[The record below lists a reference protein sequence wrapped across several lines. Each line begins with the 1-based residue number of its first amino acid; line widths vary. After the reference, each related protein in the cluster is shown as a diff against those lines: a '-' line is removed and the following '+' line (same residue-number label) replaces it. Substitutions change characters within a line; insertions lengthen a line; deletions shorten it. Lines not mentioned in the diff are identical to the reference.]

1 MNNLSKT
8 KLQEGATR
16 MKHYPLTEQQ
26 IAFFRENGF
35 VQLDNVLTPEELEAL
50 RCAADEVLSRRYE
63 DARIETSAANPE
75 YEKVFVQK
83 VNLWRVHEGIRQYT
97 FHPRIAEIARQ
108 LIGAPRVRLW
118 HDQLLTKMPGD
129 SKPSPWHQD
138 RPYWP
143 MIGYDQ
149 LSCWMALDDVDE
161 HNGCMQFI
169 PGSHLWGELEP
180 INLVTPQDI
189 FALVPDKEVREP
201 YVARMKAGSCTFHHG
216 LTFHYAGA
224 NHTDRPRRAMVTIYM
239 ADGTCY
245 NGKPHVVTDGLGL
258 QPGDLLAGELFPVL
272 AGGD

>member
-1 MNNLSKT
+1 MAERISS
-8 KLQEGATR
+8 
-16 MKHYPLTEQQ
+16 PVTEQQ
-26 IAFFRENGF
+26 VAFFRENGF
-35 VQLDNVLTPEELEAL
+35 VQIDNVLSPEELEAL
-50 RCAADEVLSRRYE
+50 RRAADEVLAQRY
-63 DARIETSAANPE
+63 DPRIETSAENPE

-97 FHPRIAEIARQ
+97 FHPRIAEIARR
-108 LIGAPRVRLW
+108 LIGARRVRLW

-180 INLVTPQDI
+180 INLVNPQDI
-189 FALVPDKEVREP
+189 FALVPGKEVREP
-201 YVARMKAGSCTFHHG
+201 YIARLKAGSCTFHHG

-239 ADGTCY
+239 ADGTGY
-245 NGKPHVVTDGLGL
+245 NGQPHVVTDGLGL
-258 QPGDLLAGELFPVL
+258 QPGAPLAGEMFPIL
-272 AGGD
+272 AEGE